1 MPDYIA
7 LGKQI
12 EAQADKS
19 KLPDIGEILEATP
32 EDIQVKW
39 REESETS
46 GEWRFREGDQPP
58 QILLKN
64 RQCACGGEE
73 CSGQAL
79 AVFSFPV

>member
-39 REESETS
+39 REDPKHPESGAFVKETS
-46 GEWRFREGDQPP
+46 
-58 QILLKN
+58 LLKS
-64 RQCACGGEE
+64 C
-73 CSGQAL
+73 
-79 AVFSFPV
+79 